1 MQYPYLSPGTSEY
14 PHTHLGR
21 NGWIDAK
28 VEELPLATH
37 QPAEHFPS
45 QDSLFK
51 KCCKIQVIPFGF
63 ELQLV
68 SDPFPS
74 EKEQFP
80 TISLRIGVLC
90 IGPRDVL
97 DNIIVEYKP
106 SSVLVIGCHVG
117 YCLLRILQKLP
128 ENATVLVIEPKEDF
142 IVLTKKLLSLVGWND
157 KVVFLSGRP
166 TSDVIKN
173 IRSNYGVQ
181 YFDFIFLNR
190 TNHGEPSHVSLLKLL
205 EGDPE
210 KKNGY
215 FCTSQLEPQRQ
226 SVILADKVVLL
237 GDVPFL
243 KYVRQSGKYES
254 KYFQLYLEHC
264 PQEIIDGMEMAIFT
278 G

>member
-1 MQYPYLSPGTSEY
+1 MSALDEY
-14 PHTHLGR
+14 
-21 NGWIDAK
+21 
-28 VEELPLATH
+28 
-37 QPAEHFPS
+37 
-45 QDSLFK
+45 FK
-51 KCCKIQVIPFGF
+51 KKEFAPS
-63 ELQLV
+63 V
-68 SDPFPS
+68 STV
-74 EKEQFP
+74 K
-80 TISLRIGVLC
+80 G
-90 IGPRDVL
+90 DVL